1 MYQRLNITLPKETV
15 ELLQQ
20 NVSRGER
27 SKFINEAV
35 KHYITT
41 ASKEKLR
48 QSLKEGATRH
58 AVRDLEVTTD
68 WWNLDEEAWQNN
80 PK

>member
-1 MYQRLNITLPKETV
+1 MHQRLNITLPKETI

-20 NVSRGER
+20 NVSKGER

-41 ASKEKLR
+41 TSRKKLR
-48 QSLKEGATRH
+48 LALKEGATKY
-58 AVRDLEVTTD
+58 AARDLGVANE
-68 WWNLDEEAWQNN
+68 WLNLDEEAWQNS
-80 PK
+80 KK